1 MLDDREALIR
11 LKLGHLAVERDR
23 DAYLRGLAELCG
35 QAADAER
42 CTVYAVD
49 RERGE
54 IVAKVAQR
62 TAIEIRMPIGAGIA
76 GTVAQTGETI
86 NLPDAYA
93 DPRFDR
99 NVDLRSGF
107 RTQNMLVVPIW
118 SADGRQ
124 VIGVIQVLNK
134 RSGTFER
141 YDQMILERI
150 SETASRAIE
159 RLTPATLV

>member
-1 MLDDREALIR
+1 MQDDKAALISV
-11 LKLGHLAVERDR
+11 KLGHLAVERDR
-23 DAYLRGLAELCG
+23 DTYMRGLADLCG
-35 QAADAER
+35 QAANAER

-62 TAIEIRMPIGAGIA
+62 TAIAIRLPLGVGIA

-86 NLPDAYA
+86 NVPDAYA

-99 NVDLRSGF
+99 NVDMRSGF
-107 RTQNMLVVPIW
+107 RTQNMLVVPMW
-118 SADGRQ
+118 SVDGRQ

-134 RSGTFER
+134 RSGAFER
-141 YDQMILERI
+141 SDQMVLERI
-150 SETASRAIE
+150 AETASRAIE
-159 RLTPATLV
+159 RLTPAPA